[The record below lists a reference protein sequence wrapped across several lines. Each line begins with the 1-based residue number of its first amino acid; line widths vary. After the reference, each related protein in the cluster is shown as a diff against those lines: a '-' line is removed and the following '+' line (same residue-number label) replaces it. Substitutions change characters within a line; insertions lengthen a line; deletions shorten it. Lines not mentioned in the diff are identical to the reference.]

1 MAGVSEELNL
11 PLKSVV
17 EHAEIDQFNPSQ
29 LVSLIFYTERLPL
42 YEKEKPF
49 FLNFPP
55 SGPGQRQSN
64 VVYCRRE
71 VPITDV
77 RGHEELFALD
87 TTGFQYKHFETSVAY
102 ESFAS
107 PATIEGT
114 FLKEV
119 EAFLTTE
126 LNADYVLAWDYQVRR
141 RDPALPPNHRGQ
153 PGKAQPFR
161 SVHCDESARA
171 AMRRL
176 GHFHPDLAEKY
187 RGYRVQILNFWKP
200 LVGPVDD
207 APLALCDYR
216 TVALDDRVP
225 TDIVFPDYL
234 GETYNF
240 WANPKHRWYYLEG
253 QLATEALIFK
263 CFDSEAIINDKI
275 AQFAPHV
282 SFLYPNRDPENLSF
296 RESIEVRTYVFSKY
310 E

>member
-126 LNADYVLAWDYQVRR
+126 LNADYVLAWDYQVLSQLQRLQTS
-141 RDPALPPNHRGQ
+141 PAWIP
-153 PGKAQPFR
+153 
-161 SVHCDESARA
+161 
-171 AMRRL
+171 
-176 GHFHPDLAEKY
+176 Y
-187 RGYRVQILNFWKP
+187 
-200 LVGPVDD
+200 
-207 APLALCDYR
+207 
-216 TVALDDRVP
+216 
-225 TDIVFPDYL
+225 
-234 GETYNF
+234 
-240 WANPKHRWYYLEG
+240 
-253 QLATEALIFK
+253 
-263 CFDSEAIINDKI
+263 
-275 AQFAPHV
+275 
-282 SFLYPNRDPENLSF
+282 
-296 RESIEVRTYVFSKY
+296 
-310 E
+310 